1 MTSNITEK
9 HVNDGEEE
17 KKVSFIQ
24 LFRFATTFD
33 KILIA
38 FGSIGAIANGTALPL
53 MTIAFGGIITAFAN
67 FAIGIAQTTDDE
79 QRSALADQMQ
89 DTVKDKLYYFIA
101 LGAGTF
107 ILSYLQMAF
116 WMVAG
121 ENQAKRIR
129 EKYYAAIMRQD
140 ISFFDAISTGNVTSR
155 ISGDI
160 SLVQEGIAEKVGLII
175 QYLTTFVA
183 GFIIAYTKQWK
194 LSLVLTAAFPLLAA
208 AAGLMSK
215 ILAAASKDSQD
226 AYAAAGAVA
235 EQAFSSIRTVAAF
248 GGEER
253 ETQRYIS
260 KLDRAYKVGK
270 KRALVNGVGMGSIMF
285 TLFATYGLAFWYGAT
300 LIVDHYTDGGTVLNV
315 FFAIIIGAVQ
325 LGHAAP
331 NFAAI
336 GHALGAAAK
345 LYEVIDRVPK
355 IDSESTAGTKLVK
368 ANVVGKIEFKNV
380 DFHYPQRPDVPILKN
395 FNLTIQP
402 GQTVALVGSSGSGK
416 STIVSLLERFY
427 DPVNGEVYLDGVDI
441 KSINIKSLRSQIGLV
456 GQEPVLF
463 PTSIAQNI
471 EWGAIPGEKEPTM
484 DEIIEACRKANAQ
497 EFIEELSEK
506 YATDVGEKGSL
517 LSGGQ
522 KQRIAIARALIKDPR
537 LLLLDEATSALD
549 TESERLVQTALD
561 AAAANRTTVV
571 VAHRLSTIKNA
582 DLIVVMNKGVIIEM
596 GKHDD
601 LISKEGVYFNLVKA
615 QELKTKKDTEK
626 QEDDEDDSSSSGQSD
641 EITVDMNGPKSREMM
656 RRMST
661 KASVAK
667 SFKSQQEIEE
677 EEIEKNKNKK
687 TPLGRIFRMN
697 KPEAGFMAIGALGA
711 IVNGSVMPLFS
722 LVFSTILDI
731 FSKTDDLH
739 KMQHDA
745 NFWAGMFVVLAGA
758 AFIANAAQ
766 QGLFILSGERLTRR
780 LRSLTFAALIKQ
792 EIGFFDDEHNAT
804 GVLTS
809 KLAVDASRVE
819 GLTGSL
825 MGAILS
831 TVSSTVTGLTIA
843 FSAGWKLALV
853 VTAASPA
860 IIASGALQMKSLA
873 GYGNQ
878 TRKAYDKSGQVVQQS
893 VSNMRTIAALTRE
906 DTFKELYNSAIL
918 EPHRIAVKGNYI
930 SSLGFGLSQGLL
942 FFVWA
947 LAFWYG
953 SRLMGKFEYTQE
965 QTLRALF
972 AVVFSAM
979 SLGQMSSFAP
989 SSAKAKIA
997 AINVLEILDRKSLV
1011 DASDV
1016 EGKEMPAPIT
1026 GTSSISNAVF
1036 NYPARPDVP
1045 ILKGLNIDILAG
1057 KTIALVGPSG
1067 SGKSST
1073 VSLLLRFY
1081 DVLSGRVSVE
1091 GVNVKDMNL
1100 QYLRS
1105 NMALVGQEPVLF
1117 DLTIGENIAYGKEGC
1132 SQEEIE
1138 QAAKAANIHN
1148 FIMSLPLKYDTRVG
1162 EKGTQLSGGQKQR
1175 IAIARA
1181 LIRHPKILLLDEATS
1196 ALDSESEKVVQDALD
1211 NASTGRTTITIAHRL
1226 STIQNADLILVLKK
1240 GRVVEQGT
1248 HLQLINMKGLYNDLV
1263 TKQALINKESA

>member
-1 MTSNITEK
+1 MTEK
-9 HVNDGEEE
+9 GVHTEE
-17 KKVSFIQ
+17 KEAKVSFIQ
-24 LFRFATTFD
+24 LFRFATTTD

-38 FGSIGAIANGTALPL
+38 LGSIGAAANGAALPL
-53 MTIAFGGIITAFAN
+53 MTIAFGGIITAFGV
-67 FAIGIAQTTDDE
+67 FSIGVTQTTDKE
-79 QRSALADQMQ
+79 QLDALGDQLK
-89 DTVKDKLYYFIA
+89 DTVRDKLYYFIG
-101 LGAGTF
+101 LGAATF

-140 ISFFDAISTGNVTSR
+140 IAFFDAISTGNVTSR

-160 SLVQEGIAEKVGLII
+160 SLLQEGIAEKVGLII
-175 QYLTTFVA
+175 QYITTFIA
-183 GFIIAYTKQWK
+183 GFVIAYTKQWK
-194 LSLVLTAAFPLLAA
+194 LSLVLTAALPLLVA

-253 ETQRYIS
+253 ETQRYVS
-260 KLDRAYKVGK
+260 KLDKAYQVGK
-270 KRALVNGVGMGSIMF
+270 KRALVNGIGMGSIMF
-285 TLFATYGLAFWYGAT
+285 TIFGTYGLAFWYGAT
-300 LIVDHYTDGGTVLNV
+300 LIVNNETNGGTVLNV
-315 FFAIIIGAVQ
+315 FFAIIIGAIQ

-355 IDSESTAGTKLVK
+355 IDSESTEGMKLAK

-427 DPVNGEVYLDGVDI
+427 DPINGQVYLDGVDI
-441 KSINIKSLRSQIGLV
+441 RNINIKSLRSQIGLV

-471 EWGAIPGEKEPTM
+471 EWGAIPDEKGPTM
-484 DEIIEACRKANAQ
+484 DEIIEACRKANAH
-497 EFIEELSEK
+497 EFIEELSDK
-506 YATDVGEKGSL
+506 YDTDVGEKGSL

-537 LLLLDEATSALD
+537 ILLLDEATSALD

-561 AAAANRTTVV
+561 AAATNRTTVV

-582 DLIVVMNKGVIIEM
+582 DLIVVMNKGEIIEM
-596 GKHDD
+596 GKHDE
-601 LISKEGVYFNLVKA
+601 LISKEGVYYK
-615 QELKTKKDTEK
+615 
-626 QEDDEDDSSSSGQSD
+626 
-641 EITVDMNGPKSREMM
+641 
-656 RRMST
+656 
-661 KASVAK
+661 
-667 SFKSQQEIEE
+667 IEE
-677 EEIEKNKNKK
+677 EAIEKSKNKK
-687 TPLGRIFRMN
+687 TPLGRIFRLN
-697 KPEAGFMAIGALGA
+697 RPEAGIMAIGAVGSIINGA
-711 IVNGSVMPLFS
+711 IMPLFS
-722 LVFSTILDI
+722 LVFSTILNI
-731 FSKTDDLH
+731 FSHVDDLH

-745 NFWAGMFVVLAGA
+745 NFWAGMFVVLAGT
-758 AFIANAAQ
+758 AFLANTAQ

-780 LRSLTFAALIKQ
+780 LRRLTFTALIKQ
-792 EIGFFDDEHNAT
+792 EIGFFDDENNAT
-804 GVLTS
+804 GILTS

-825 MGAILS
+825 MGTILS
-831 TVSSTVTGLTIA
+831 TVSSIVSGLAIA
-843 FSAGWKLALV
+843 LSAGWKLALV
-853 VTAASPA
+853 VIAASPA
-860 IIASGALQMKSLA
+860 IVASGALQMKSLA

-906 DTFKELYNSAIL
+906 ETFKDLYNRAIL

-953 SRLMGKFEYTQE
+953 SRLVSSLEYTQS
-965 QTLRALF
+965 QMLRVLF

-989 SSAKAKIA
+989 SSAKAKVA
-997 AINVLEILDRKSLV
+997 AINVLEILDRKSLI

-1045 ILKGLNIDILAG
+1045 ILRGLNIDILAG

-1081 DVLSGRVSVE
+1081 DVLSGSVNVE
-1091 GVNVKDMNL
+1091 GVDVKDMNL

-1105 NMALVGQEPVLF
+1105 NIALVGQEPVLF

-1148 FIMSLPLKYDTRVG
+1148 FIMGLPLKYDTRVG

-1211 NASTGRTTITIAHRL
+1211 KASTGRTTITIAHRL

-1240 GRVVEQGT
+1240 GKVVEQGT
-1248 HLQLINMKGLYNDLV
+1248 HLQLVDMKGLYYDLV
-1263 TKQALINKESA
+1263 TKQALINKEST